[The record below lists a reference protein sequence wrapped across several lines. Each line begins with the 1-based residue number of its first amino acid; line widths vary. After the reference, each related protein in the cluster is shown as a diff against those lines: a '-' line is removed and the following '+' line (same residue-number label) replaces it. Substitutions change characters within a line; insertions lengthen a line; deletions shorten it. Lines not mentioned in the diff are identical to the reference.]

1 MYKSRLGWGGPCCV
15 SDQRT
20 SGLDFGSPSFITLAT
35 IMYYL
40 APNFVPFGQ
49 NFINPIEVF
58 VHVCVCVCV
67 CEWVGWLV
75 CWCVCVEMGMI
86 L

>member
-35 IMYYL
+35 IIMYYL

-49 NFINPIEVF
+49 NFINPIEV
-58 VHVCVCVCV
+58 CVCVCV
-67 CEWVGWLV
+67 CGGGLVGLLV
-75 CWCVCVEMGMI
+75 CVCVEMGMI